1 VLQEAGSKLEE
12 VVYVSPYYL
21 VPDTNCFVD
30 QLLELQELV
39 DRKTFQVVIPL
50 VGKGLMQQSG

>member
-1 VLQEAGSKLEE
+1 LEE